1 MLTARMS
8 SKVVSWGSII
18 SVGHIYAMRHRRRF
32 SNGSSF
38 DICAG
43 LFNRSDPLPTGGQ
56 LEQADSTGWM
66 AFYSLS
72 MLNISLELS
81 KHRRI
86 YEDSGSCCIAICS
99 KGRLSARSRL
109 KVLRTFHYDQ
119 RGYDLSGGWEG
130 GFVVERKRW
139 VCVVALSIIIP
150 FVTGSLTFIEAFT
163 TTLSAGVGLGQ
174 CSYRSARWW
183 A

>member
-1 MLTARMS
+1 MPWDM
-8 SKVVSWGSII
+8 G
-18 SVGHIYAMRHRRRF
+18 GRF
-32 SNGSSF
+32 SNGSKF
-38 DICAG
+38 DICTG

-86 YEDSGSCCIAICS
+86 YEDSGSYCFAIYG

-119 RGYDLSGGWEG
+119 RGNDISIGWEG
-130 GFVVERKRW
+130 SFIVERKGW
-139 VCVVALSIIIP
+139 VRVVASSMLIP
-150 FVTGSLTFIEAFT
+150 
-163 TTLSAGVGLGQ
+163 
-174 CSYRSARWW
+174 
-183 A
+183 